1 MSSQRFFVMA
11 KPDAVRRGL
20 TGEIVR
26 RFEKRGFVLDQIQ
39 IVNPVDYD
47 SVVKEHYIEHK
58 GKTFYE
64 GLINFTLSG
73 RICLMVWSGN
83 IQVARSLIGST
94 LPWDAQPGT
103 IRGDYASSLPDNLVH
118 CSDGPESA
126 KREVD
131 LWQTNC
137 LGAL

>member
-1 MSSQRFFVMA
+1 VKMSSQRFFVMA

-26 RFEKRGFVLDQIQ
+26 RFEKRGFVL
-39 IVNPVDYD
+39 
-47 SVVKEHYIEHK
+47 EHIHIFDPQAWRGVIEDHYAEHK
-58 GKTFYE
+58 GKSFYDA
-64 GLINFTLSG
+64 LIKFTLSG
-73 RICLMVWSGN
+73 RICAMVWSGN

-103 IRGDYASSLPDNLVH
+103 IRGDYASSLPENLVH
-118 CSDGPESA
+118 CSDNPENA

-131 LWQTNC
+131 LWQP
-137 LGAL
+137 LF